1 MVSLPSAF
9 QFQSL
14 RIKKKLRYRHRI
26 GLARHST
33 NVNIKPEFY
42 ASVIF
47 RDLYENQYDWFSAR
61 VLLKRQ
67 NNIEI
72 MKMIETFPAATGYS

>member
-1 MVSLPSAF
+1 MC
-9 QFQSL
+9 
-14 RIKKKLRYRHRI
+14 
-26 GLARHST
+26 
-33 NVNIKPEFY
+33 IKPEFY

-61 VLLKRQ
+61 LLLKRQ